1 MSKSSGLWVH
11 CGVCKTLGSHLQFTS
26 ASLNIT
32 SCGKVICSSCLPT
45 RPQTNDCAVC
55 QGSCSM
61 MSLNSKAPAN
71 VLNMFK
77 DASTQL
83 KTLTKSLRWQE
94 DQKQRIKK
102 HQEAEV
108 RRLEAEVEQQ
118 QEELAK
124 VERQVEER
132 RVQLRMQEKLESQL
146 KYRLSSLNLGRL
158 NKDLERSGRCE
169 KETQRS
175 QDQPQRAP
183 QTFAAPPRHTEAV
196 ENRRALPLS
205 SAFYRRTATSGPS
218 PSGPPQPQRAPP
230 RHTKTVGTPRALPLS
245 SAFYRGTA
253 IFGPSLSGL
262 AQPQPA
268 PQTYSA
274 PPRHTEAFGTPR
286 ALPLSSAFY
295 RGMAAFGPSA
305 NKQHL
310 ATQQACCYDN
320 KSTGAST
327 RRSDQLL
334 RK

>member
-61 MSLNSKAPAN
+61 MSLNSKAPAH

-102 HQEAEV
+102 HQESEV

-158 NKDLERSGRCE
+158 NKDLERSGKCE

-175 QDQPQRAP
+175 QGQPRRAP
-183 QTFAAPPRHTEAV
+183 QTFTAPPRHSEAV
-196 ENRRALPLS
+196 E
-205 SAFYRRTATSGPS
+205 
-218 PSGPPQPQRAPP
+218 
-230 RHTKTVGTPRALPLS
+230 
-245 SAFYRGTA
+245 
-253 IFGPSLSGL
+253 
-262 AQPQPA
+262 
-268 PQTYSA
+268 
-274 PPRHTEAFGTPR
+274 TPR

-295 RGMAAFGPSA
+295 RGMATFGPSA

-310 ATQQACCYDN
+310 AIQPACYYDN
-320 KSTGAST
+320 KSMGASIS
-327 RRSDQLL
+327 RSDQHI
-334 RK
+334 RKQSLSCPPAVNNKTPLSKIIP

>member
-61 MSLNSKAPAN
+61 IPLNSKAPAI

-146 KYRLSSLNLGRL
+146 KYRLSSLNPGRL
-158 NKDLERSGRCE
+158 NKDLERSGKCE
-169 KETQRS
+169 KETQHS

-183 QTFAAPPRHTEAV
+183 QWTFAAPPRHTEAV
-196 ENRRALPLS
+196 E
-205 SAFYRRTATSGPS
+205 
-218 PSGPPQPQRAPP
+218 
-230 RHTKTVGTPRALPLS
+230 TPRALPLS
-245 SAFYRGTA
+245 SAFYRGPAT
-253 IFGPSLSGL
+253 FGPSLSGL
-262 AQPQPA
+262 PQPQRA
-268 PQTYSA
+268 PQTFAA
-274 PPRHTEAFGTPR
+274 PSRHIKAVGTPR
-286 ALPLSSAFY
+286 ALPLSSTSY
-295 RGMAAFGPSA
+295 RGMATFGPSA
-305 NKQHL
+305 SKQHL
-310 ATQQACCYDN
+310 GTQQACCYDN
-320 KSTGAST
+320 KSMGAYI
-327 RRSDQLL
+327 RRCDQVI
-334 RK
+334 R

>member
-1 MSKSSGLWVH
+1 
-11 CGVCKTLGSHLQFTS
+11 
-26 ASLNIT
+26 
-32 SCGKVICSSCLPT
+32 
-45 RPQTNDCAVC
+45 
-55 QGSCSM
+55 M
-61 MSLNSKAPAN
+61 MPLNSKAPAN

-158 NKDLERSGRCE
+158 NKDLERSGKCE

-175 QDQPQRAP
+175 QGQPRRAP
-183 QTFAAPPRHTEAV
+183 QAFAAPPRHTEAV
-196 ENRRALPLS
+196 E
-205 SAFYRRTATSGPS
+205 
-218 PSGPPQPQRAPP
+218 
-230 RHTKTVGTPRALPLS
+230 K
-245 SAFYRGTA
+245 
-253 IFGPSLSGL
+253 
-262 AQPQPA
+262 
-268 PQTYSA
+268 
-274 PPRHTEAFGTPR
+274 TPR

-295 RGMAAFGPSA
+295 RGMATFGPSA

-310 ATQQACCYDN
+310 VTQQACCYDN
-320 KSTGAST
+320 KSMGATIS
-327 RRSDQLL
+327 RSDQLI
-334 RK
+334 R

>member
-11 CGVCKTLGSHLQFTS
+11 CGVCKTLGSQLQFTS

-45 RPQTNDCAVC
+45 GPQTNDCAVC

-83 KTLTKSLRWQE
+83 KTLNKSLRWQE

-146 KYRLSSLNLGRL
+146 KYRLSLNLGRL
-158 NKDLERSGRCE
+158 NKDLERSGKCE

-175 QDQPQRAP
+175 QGQPQRAP
-183 QTFAAPPRHTEAV
+183 QAFAAPPRHSEAV
-196 ENRRALPLS
+196 E
-205 SAFYRRTATSGPS
+205 
-218 PSGPPQPQRAPP
+218 
-230 RHTKTVGTPRALPLS
+230 
-245 SAFYRGTA
+245 
-253 IFGPSLSGL
+253 
-262 AQPQPA
+262 
-268 PQTYSA
+268 
-274 PPRHTEAFGTPR
+274 TPR

-295 RGMAAFGPSA
+295 RGMATFGPSA

-310 ATQQACCYDN
+310 ATQLACCYDN
-320 KSTGAST
+320 KSMAPSIS
-327 RRSDQLL
+327 RSDQLI
-334 RK
+334 R